1 MDFLEIVQQLIEVN
15 SSQDATAEALA
26 NQLMDYYNK
35 DSLTDA
41 LYCFKDEY
49 EAIKSTKENPFCDG
63 DGVSSSGQI
72 VERFISLFKNQVE
85 IEAKQA
91 EFDKFKFL
99 EDKKINLPKD
109 LKKAVQTLTET
120 KDQLQKKDV
129 ELQKLKKEIQLDEI
143 KSLQFKK
150 NNLTKRQE
158 NIRNELSSITK
169 DIGVHESY
177 REKASN
183 KIIEIKQSMKILAD
197 FKSQLQPLIDEQKNL
212 MSTLVLWDKKN
223 KLKDIKQCISDQ
235 EAKISRA
242 KECLDDLQKE
252 GSEDILVSNRSK
264 SHKETGLLEERKK
277 MLIKESENN
286 EIKLDEIAKNL
297 EYLDVTY
304 KQNKEKLEEL
314 SKSVDALQKTQSSQ
328 QKQCDTIREELS
340 SVENELGDKSS
351 KSIKAEISGLKNE
364 NESLLSQKSDA
375 RGKIYYWLKFNEL
388 KQGVDFSIKQARSDD
403 LGKKLNPLIEMINA
417 AFHSRALHDEQ
428 MCVLINALY
437 DIHVEVNYQMH
448 TPGTIVGT
456 VLDAYIEGAK
466 KDVLEYFT
474 AIKPG
479 KFLLQD
485 IENQEIDDFIAHKSP
500 TDNTRKAQNAIKQ
513 LNSLGKRLKNKGIE
527 LNSSMNDDEQ
537 TKILHNGERCTGLA
551 KRFVAL
557 NAWGEGQKI
566 GAIIDSDPMCK
577 PVKEDKEVL
586 GLLDRLKTW
595 VNETFGTSYK
605 TSTEKKFDAVSTK
618 LGGSNRFFRVPAPDF
633 DVNESQSRNIMG
645 ATQSA

>member
-1 MDFLEIVQQLIEVN
+1 MDFLKIVQQLIEVN

-26 NQLMDYYNK
+26 NQLMDFYNK

-72 VERFISLFKNQVE
+72 VERFISLFKSQVE

-91 EFDKFKFL
+91 EFDQVKLL
-99 EDKKINLPKD
+99 EDKKINTSISLQNAERALNTTEGQ
-109 LKKAVQTLTET
+109 LKEANG
-120 KDQLQKKDV
+120 
-129 ELQKLKKEIQLDEI
+129 ELQKVISELRVEDEKHYKKKNDRLKDLIISKEKVISDKKAEIQSLKDIADDNLRNFKEIKWLKKSVPDLEKDI
-143 KSLQFKK
+143 KSLSPKDIMSSTPEILKHNKERLAFLESLGCETYFLDLHNKAK
-150 NNLTKRQE
+150 SNMG
-158 NIRNELSSITK
+158 ELSLELK
-169 DIGVHESY
+169 ALDIIL
-177 REKASN
+177 EKYKN
-183 KIIEIKQSMKILAD
+183 D
-197 FKSQLQPLIDEQKNL
+197 F
-212 MSTLVLWDKKN
+212 
-223 KLKDIKQCISDQ
+223 
-235 EAKISRA
+235 
-242 KECLDDLQKE
+242 
-252 GSEDILVSNRSK
+252 
-264 SHKETGLLEERKK
+264 
-277 MLIKESENN
+277 SENDK
-286 EIKLDEIAKNL
+286 ELKSIEKLR
-297 EYLDVTY
+297 TS
-304 KQNKEKLEEL
+304 EKMEELEEL

-351 KSIKAEISGLKNE
+351 KSIKAEISSLKNE

-403 LGKKLNPLIEMINA
+403 LVQKLHPLIEMINA

-474 AIKPG
+474 KIKPG

-485 IENQEIDDFIAHKSP
+485 IENQNIDDLIAHESP

-513 LNSLGKRLKNKGIE
+513 LDSLGRKLSNKGNE
-527 LNSSMNDDEQ
+527 LNSKMNDDEQ
-537 TKILHNGERCTGLA
+537 TKTKHNGERCSGLA
-551 KRFVAL
+551 KRFAAL

-566 GAIIDSDPMCK
+566 GAIIDTDPMCK
-577 PVKEDKEVL
+577 PVKEDREVL

-618 LGGSNRFFRVPAPDF
+618 LGGRNCLFRVAAPTSDF

-645 ATQSA
+645 ATQRA